1 MVFRPITKFG
11 PIILITKRLTKFD
24 KILDANFITT
34 DPNSIDFKINNP
46 FFIPNPADEAF
57 EVLKIT
63 NMIVKKIYFFNEL
76 RWYEVLLKK
85 VNMMIEK

>member
-1 MVFRPITKFG
+1 MDV
-11 PIILITKRLTKFD
+11 ILITKRDIKFD

-57 EVLKIT
+57 EVLNNYKYDCE
-63 NMIVKKIYFFNEL
+63 KIYFRNGPM
-76 RWYEVLLKK
+76 YIEVLLKK